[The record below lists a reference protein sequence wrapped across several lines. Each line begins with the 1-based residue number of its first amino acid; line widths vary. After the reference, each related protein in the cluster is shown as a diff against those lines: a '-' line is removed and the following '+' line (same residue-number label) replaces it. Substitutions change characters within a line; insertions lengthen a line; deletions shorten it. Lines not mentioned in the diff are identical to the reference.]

1 MKTGIKVVKNFVF
14 GTFLLATLLILPIK
28 GTNADIVH
36 HLYEAEFPVEGQSRE
51 ERTNVIREALKVVL
65 ARISGRDTASLL
77 AMDEV
82 LIPKPS
88 RLVQQFR
95 YRNFK
100 PDEVVPAAPE
110 GAKPYTQKLW
120 LRFTEKAISQ
130 LLVEQGL
137 PIWGKSRPATLL
149 WLVVDDQKQRLLI
162 GNNTPHL
169 SRTYIEQEALKRGL
183 PIRLPLLDLADQS
196 KLQITDVWG
205 NFEDT
210 ILNAS
215 QRYQTE
221 AILVGRIYL
230 SFGNTWNTRWT
241 LYMEGQR
248 QDWEIAN
255 STTLQDAVKQ
265 GIDKTGETLS
275 LRFAQLKDVG
285 ETNTVLVQVKNITNL
300 KTYDQA
306 INYLQGLNIV
316 SEVNPYK
323 VNKDNVIF
331 SVNSHSGRLGLAQAI
346 SLGRVLVAE
355 VYEPV
360 VQVQGESKD
369 SDSQQLQAALVY
381 KLVP

>member
-14 GTFLLATLLILPIK
+14 GTFLLTSLVILPIK
-28 GTNADIVH
+28 SVKADIVH

-65 ARISGRDTASLL
+65 ARISGRDSASLL
-77 AMDEV
+77 AMDKV
-82 LIPKPS
+82 LIPNPS
-88 RLVQQFR
+88 SLVQQFR
-95 YRNFK
+95 YRHFN
-100 PDEVVPAAPE
+100 PDEVIPAAPV

-137 PIWGKSRPATLL
+137 PIWGKSRPSTLL
-149 WLVVDDQKQRLLI
+149 WLVVDDQKQRILI
-162 GNNTPHL
+162 GNNTPDL
-169 SRTYIEQEALKRGL
+169 SRTFIEQEAEKRGL

-196 KLQITDVWG
+196 KVQITDVWG

-210 ILNAS
+210 ILSAS
-215 QRYQTE
+215 ERYQTE

-241 LYMEGQR
+241 LYMGGQR
-248 QDWEIAN
+248 QDWEFAN
-255 STTLQDAVKQ
+255 TTNLQDAVKL
-265 GIDKTGETLS
+265 GIDKTGEALS

-300 KTYDQA
+300 KTYEQA

-316 SEVNPYK
+316 SDVNPYK
-323 VNKDNVIF
+323 VSKDNVIF

-346 SLGRVLVAE
+346 SLGRILVTD

-360 VQVQGESKD
+360 VQEGENKGA
-369 SDSQQLQAALVY
+369 DSQQLQAALVY
-381 KLVP
+381 NLVP